1 MTRWP
6 HASGLT
12 AVAWSL
18 LACATAD
25 AQAFGPG
32 EQCTY
37 RINYLGLRGGT
48 AQITVG
54 LRTPQWGQQVWPI
67 VIIAKTDPG
76 VPFYSLR
83 DKFVTYWDPVRERT
97 VGSELLADENHH
109 RHRQRIRIDAQDKT
123 ATVTRQ
129 KEGEAESITHL
140 DVPPDALDIAA
151 TLYAVRDLPLAVDQQ
166 IDYPVFTGYRT
177 FTLRAKVEA
186 RGSITLA
193 SGETREA
200 FRIRVHTAFAGSWA
214 SNGDLVAYVSADP
227 THVPLRV
234 EADFVI
240 GTLAAELTD
249 YKPGMAHPGG

>member
-1 MTRWP
+1 MTRWAKIGGVAAAALGLFAP
-6 HASGLT
+6 MVAS
-12 AVAWSL
+12 
-18 LACATAD
+18 
-25 AQAFGPG
+25 AQAFSPG

-54 LRTPQWGQQVWPI
+54 LRTSQWGQEVWPI
-67 VIIAKTDPG
+67 VTIAKTDPG
-76 VPFYSLR
+76 VPFYTLR
-83 DKFVTYWDPVRERT
+83 DKFVTYWDPARQRT
-97 VGSELLADENHH
+97 VGSELLAEENHH
-109 RHRQRIRIDAQDKT
+109 RHRQRIRIDAAKQK

-140 DVPPDALDIAA
+140 DVPTGALDIAA
-151 TLYAVRDLPLAVDQQ
+151 ALYAVRDLPLAVDQE

-186 RGSITLA
+186 RLSITLP
-193 SGETREA
+193 SGEAHDA
-200 FRIRVHTAFAGSWA
+200 FRIRVHTAFAGNWA
-214 SNGDLVAYVSADP
+214 SNGDLVAYVAADP
-227 THVPLRV
+227 THLPLRV
-234 EADFVI
+234 EADFVV